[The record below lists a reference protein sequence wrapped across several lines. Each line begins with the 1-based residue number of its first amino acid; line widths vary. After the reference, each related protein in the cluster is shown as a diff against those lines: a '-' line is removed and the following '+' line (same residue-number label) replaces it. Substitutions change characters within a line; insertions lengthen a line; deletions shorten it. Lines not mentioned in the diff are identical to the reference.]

1 MTFELEDIIAL
12 HGRQIL
18 VYCHNILCNYH
29 DAQDAVQV
37 TFIKAYNKRGS
48 YKPTV
53 SLSAWL
59 YKIAYN
65 TCIDI
70 IRKRRF
76 SLTGLWGGRPEGSY
90 QMEENYIS
98 EELKGALL
106 TLSAR
111 DRALVY
117 NRVIDDMDY
126 KELAVI
132 YNASEAA
139 LRKRYE
145 RAKNKLA
152 EQLEAAGIANSI
164 RNGADRVAPENM
176 E

>member
-1 MTFELEDIIAL
+1 MLIADTFELEDIIAL

-48 YKPTV
+48 FKPTV
-53 SLSAWL
+53 SLLAWL
-59 YKIAYN
+59 YRIAYN
-65 TCIDI
+65 TCMDI

-76 SLTGLWGGRPEGSY
+76 SLAGLWSGPAEGSY
-90 QMEENYIS
+90 QMEDGYIG
-98 EELKGALL
+98 EELKAALL
-106 TLSAR
+106 DLPAK

-117 NRVIDDMDY
+117 SRVIDGMDY

-132 YNASEAA
+132 YNAGEAA

-152 EQLEAAGIANSI
+152 EKLAAAGV
-164 RNGADRVAPENM
+164 RG
-176 E
+176 

>member
-1 MTFELEDIIAL
+1 MLFADMFELEDIIAL
-12 HGRQIL
+12 HGRQLL

-37 TFIKAYNKRGS
+37 AFIKAYNKRGS

-59 YKIAYN
+59 YRIAYN
-65 TCIDI
+65 TCIDML
-70 IRKRRF
+70 RKRRF
-76 SLTGLWGGRPEGSY
+76 SLAGLWGGRLEGSY
-90 QMEENYIS
+90 QMEEGYIGD
-98 EELKGALL
+98 ELKTALMEL
-106 TLSAR
+106 PAK

-117 NRVIDDMDY
+117 NRVIDEMDY
-126 KELAVI
+126 RELSVI

-152 EQLEAAGIANSI
+152 EKLESAGI
-164 RNGADRVAPENM
+164 RG
-176 E
+176 